1 MQRGGL
7 LALVKVKEFSDLLD
21 RRLAE
26 DLKKREKGGF
36 MAELRAEN
44 DR

>member
-1 MQRGGL
+1 
-7 LALVKVKEFSDLLD
+7 VKGFSDLLD

-26 DLKKREKGGF
+26 DLKRRDKGGF
-36 MAELRAEN
+36 MAELRADN